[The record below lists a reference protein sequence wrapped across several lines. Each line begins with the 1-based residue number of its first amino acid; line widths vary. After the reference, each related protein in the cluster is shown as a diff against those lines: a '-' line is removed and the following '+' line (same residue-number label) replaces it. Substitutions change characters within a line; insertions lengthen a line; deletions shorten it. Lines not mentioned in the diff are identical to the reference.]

1 MAKLLPVDTAP
12 RDFSPSPIT
21 DAEAAAMFRAAI
33 NLFRLWR
40 LTDEPAATLLD
51 LPLSSYRRWTSGGP
65 GLLGRDGQARLSNPM
80 GIQHAL
86 HTLFREPQPVNAWVA
101 APNQASAG
109 RSARSGE

>member
-40 LTDEPAATLLD
+40 LTDEQAATLLD
-51 LPLSSYRRWTSGGP
+51 LPLRSYRRQKSGGP
-65 GLLGRDGQARLSNPM
+65 GRIGRDGNARLF
-80 GIQHAL
+80 H
-86 HTLFREPQPVNAWVA
+86 V
-101 APNQASAG
+101 
-109 RSARSGE
+109 RSAERRVGTYGVRHVRYRLSTFN

>member
-40 LTDEPAATLLD
+40 LTDEQAATLLD
-51 LPLSSYRRWTSGGP
+51 LPLRSYRRWKSGGP
-65 GLLGRDGQARLSNPM
+65 GRLGREDRKSNTSELQSLM
-80 GIQHAL
+80 RISYAVL
-86 HTLFREPQPVNAWVA
+86 CLKKKN
-101 APNQASAG
+101 NKI
-109 RSARSGE
+109 